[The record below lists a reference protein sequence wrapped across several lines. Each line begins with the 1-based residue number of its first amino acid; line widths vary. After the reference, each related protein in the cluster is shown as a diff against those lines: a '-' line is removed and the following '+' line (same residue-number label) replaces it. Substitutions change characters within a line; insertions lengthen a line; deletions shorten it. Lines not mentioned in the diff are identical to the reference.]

1 MTGEPGPGNAQPVL
15 VYDGACPVCSQYVRY
30 VRIKESAGR
39 LLLINARD
47 GGPWVECVV
56 RAGLNL
62 DEGMVLF
69 YGGRAYHGVDCVHL
83 LALLSTGSGVFNRL
97 NALAFRQ
104 PIVARFSYPVMR
116 AGRNLLLRLLG
127 RAKLNLE

>member
-1 MTGEPGPGNAQPVL
+1 MTPEPDPGKARPVL

-30 VRIKESAGR
+30 VRIRESAGA
-39 LLLINARD
+39 LLLVNARD
-47 GGPWVECVV
+47 GGPWVGRVV
-56 RAGLNL
+56 QAGLNL

-69 YGGRAYHGVDCVHL
+69 YGARAYHGVDCLHL

-104 PIVARFSYPVMR
+104 PVVARFSYPVMR
-116 AGRNLLLRLLG
+116 A
-127 RAKLNLE
+127 

>member
-1 MTGEPGPGNAQPVL
+1 MTEEREPGDGQPVL

-30 VRIKESAGR
+30 IRIRESAGT
-39 LLLINARD
+39 LLMINARD
-47 GGPWVECVV
+47 GGHWVERVV

-104 PIVARFSYPVMR
+104 PGVARFSYPIMR
-116 AGRNLLLRLLG
+116 AGRNLLLRLL
-127 RAKLNLE
+127 RRPKLNLE